1 MRDKRHSKT
10 ETHNLESD
18 HGVFQLFGLWNL
30 NLPKVK
36 YNNLTEA
43 STRLLVYFFRKKKQ
57 VRDLL
62 LSPFRLKSDHYP
74 LTPNPH
80 PLICDFET
88 NKSNSEFLETGTRA
102 PEEIARRDGN
112 ENTA

>member
-18 HGVFQLFGLWNL
+18 QSAFQLFGLWNL

-43 STRLLVYFFRKKKQ
+43 NARLLVYFFRKKKQ

-62 LSPFRLKSDHYP
+62 LSPSLKS
-74 LTPNPH
+74 NPY
-80 PLICDFET
+80 
-88 NKSNSEFLETGTRA
+88 S
-102 PEEIARRDGN
+102 
-112 ENTA
+112 